1 MKGKKVGGRT
11 PGAVNKITSEVR
23 EMLQLV
29 LTNEISQLEA
39 YLSELTTKDKV
50 DAIIKLM
57 PYLIPRM
64 PNELIVNDT
73 SNMKFDFEVEVEV
86 EVLNGNGSLRERY
99 PLNNYGNDGTE
110 PD

>member
-23 EMLQLV
+23 EILQLV

-73 SNMKFDFEVEVEV
+73 SNMKFDFEVEV
-86 EVLNGNGSLRERY
+86 LNGNGSLRERY

-110 PD
+110 SD

>member
-23 EMLQLV
+23 EILQLV

-39 YLSELTTKDKV
+39 YLSELNTKDKV
-50 DAIIKLM
+50 DAICKLI

-64 PNELIVNDT
+64 PTETIINEQLP
-73 SNMKFDFEVEVEV
+73 KRFEFEI